1 MIRFSYSDPF
11 VPHRYKQQLVF
22 RNKLHD
28 RKWLPVHLW
37 FSVGHFVYFVCVVQ
51 KSDEFLTSYA
61 LCAASL
67 NQWRESSFSWFL
79 LLLRTDSSS
88 VCILNKV
95 QRKRGRNVWL
105 ISKCGQ
111 NCLLFILQLILEP
124 FTRTS
129 GMFCC
134 LAPASRVQHRVRA
147 LSEGWYLS
155 YGSGKW
161 GALTTGVC
169 ISPQVESPGLFSLWC
184 VWAHSL
190 RSAVEVFE
198 AAENLALGSFA
209 RQWLIDTRLLL
220 RVLHLQKHNLHSS
233 GDFCLLCPC
242 TSVPEI
248 LFCPV

>member
-1 MIRFSYSDPF
+1 MLFKVGFVLANFSMTVLRISF
-11 VPHRYKQQLVF
+11 SFFIQG
-22 RNKLHD
+22 
-28 RKWLPVHLW
+28 LW
-37 FSVGHFVYFVCVVQ
+37 FSVRHRWFFVLRAELSSAPQFLLCCWDWWLDSVIQTLLFHIAINSNSSFTTNCMIENGSTFICGFLSIILCILCVVQ
-51 KSDEFLTSYA
+51 KSDEFLTSSA

-79 LLLRTDSSS
+79 LLLRRDSSS
-88 VCILNKV
+88 ACILNKV

-124 FTRTS
+124 FTRSS

-161 GALTTGVC
+161 GDLTTGVC
-169 ISPQVESPGLFSLWC
+169 ISP
-184 VWAHSL
+184 
-190 RSAVEVFE
+190 
-198 AAENLALGSFA
+198 
-209 RQWLIDTRLLL
+209 
-220 RVLHLQKHNLHSS
+220 
-233 GDFCLLCPC
+233 
-242 TSVPEI
+242 
-248 LFCPV
+248 